1 MQLKSKS
8 NYKFTKQMEY
18 FQSLQLV
25 LELFFF
31 FTKNKISNRQIR
43 TYSDF
48 WEGVIKKVNFFLNI
62 YK

>member
-31 FTKNKISNRQIR
+31 FLQKIKL
-43 TYSDF
+43 
-48 WEGVIKKVNFFLNI
+48 VIDK
-62 YK
+62 